1 MNLGI
6 LHSTLRELRLYLTT
20 LHRLGGAAIVGVIAG
35 LSGPF
40 QTFESLTIG
49 ARVAYWVWV
58 AVSTF
63 ALGSFGRLL
72 VQNISPKS
80 QLVSLIASS
89 GLNAVLIVGY
99 IFLINSV
106 VAPSVG
112 IPDHALLSFAAITAV
127 IVVMITVGIDLFS
140 RTDADQLASVSGPI
154 LVSKLPVSKRGE
166 IISLTSE
173 DHYVRIDTD
182 KGSETLLFR
191 LSDAIEMCATIS
203 GIRVHRSHWVAKSH
217 VVDYAKDKDRWFLVL
232 SNGQSVPISRKYRE
246 DAIEHGLIPAR
257 G

>member
-6 LHSTLRELRLYLTT
+6 LHSTLGELRLYLTPP
-20 LHRLGGAAIVGVIAG
+20 HRLSAAAIVGVIAG

-40 QTFESLTIG
+40 QTFETLAIG
-49 ARVAYWVWV
+49 ARIAYWVWI

-63 ALGSFGRLL
+63 AIGSFGRLL
-72 VQNISPKS
+72 IGNISLKS
-80 QLVSLIASS
+80 QMVSLIASS
-89 GLNAVLIVGY
+89 VLNAALIVGY
-99 IFLINSV
+99 IFLINSF
-106 VAPSVG
+106 VAPNVG
-112 IPDHALLSFAAITAV
+112 VPEQAFLSFALITTAIVAV
-127 IVVMITVGIDLFS
+127 ITVGLDLFQNS
-140 RTDADQLASVSGPI
+140 DTADSPPITGPS
-154 LVSKLPVSKRGE
+154 LLSKLPLSKRGE

-173 DHYVRIDTD
+173 DHYVRVDTD

-191 LSDAIEMCATIS
+191 LSDAIEMCAPIA
-203 GIRVHRSHWVAKSH
+203 GIRVHRSHWVAKAY
-217 VVDYAKDKDRWFLVL
+217 VMDYAKDKDRWFLVL

>member
-1 MNLGI
+1 MNSGI
-6 LHSTLRELRLYLTT
+6 LQSTLRELRLYLTPP
-20 LHRLGGAAIVGVIAG
+20 HRVGGAAIVGVIAG

-40 QTFESLTIG
+40 QTFETLTTG
-49 ARVAYWVWV
+49 ARVAYWVWI

-63 ALGSFGRLL
+63 AIGSFGRLL
-72 VQNISPKS
+72 IGNMSITSHM
-80 QLVSLIASS
+80 VSLVAASV
-89 GLNAVLIVGY
+89 LNAVLIVGY
-99 IFLINSV
+99 IFLINSFF
-106 VAPSVG
+106 APNVG
-112 IPDHALLSFAAITAV
+112 IPEHAFLSFALITAA
-127 IVVMITVGIDLFS
+127 IVAVITVGLDLFQNS
-140 RTDADQLASVSGPI
+140 DTADSPPITGPS
-154 LVSKLPVSKRGE
+154 LLSKLPLSKRGE

-191 LSDAIEMCATIS
+191 LSDAIEMCAPIS
-203 GIRVHRSHWVAKSH
+203 GIRVHRSHWVAKAH

-232 SNGQSVPISRKYRE
+232 SNGQSVPISRKYRD